1 MNAGQVR
8 GSNPA
13 ASLEPRRLGY
23 ANGAWYLTAYCRE
36 REEERAFRLDRIE
49 HLEVQSETFRAR
61 PTTPGP
67 DVPVMEVI
75 VRFRGDVIRWVRERQ
90 HWSFVAEEA
99 SHDELLAHYRPAD
112 LNEIAPWILG
122 WGPAAEVI
130 APRELRDRLLADA
143 GIVRNRLKPDV
154 NRDQFLEISARATE
168 WLRNRPGYLGR
179 ELLEDGSGEWVDLVR
194 WATMEDALAAAS
206 AFMETPEA
214 AAFMDAVEPESI
226 TMLHPRRVVVY
237 E

>member
-1 MNAGQVR
+1 MQAEMDGQF
-8 GSNPA
+8 
-13 ASLEPRRLGY
+13 E
-23 ANGAWYLTAYCRE
+23 
-36 REEERAFRLDRIE
+36 I
-49 HLEVQSETFRAR
+49 
-61 PTTPGP
+61 
-67 DVPVMEVI
+67 VI
-75 VRFRGDVIRWVRERQ
+75 
-90 HWSFVAEEA
+90 
-99 SHDELLAHYRPAD
+99 Y
-112 LNEIAPWILG
+112 
-122 WGPAAEVI
+122 
-130 APRELRDRLLADA
+130 
-143 GIVRNRLKPDV
+143 RLKPDV

-226 TMLHPRRVVVY
+226 TMLHPRRVVMY